1 MVLPYHNEL
10 EVAKFEA
17 MLSLGKIHN
26 SYKIMW
32 LKAIIN
38 QIEKGQQIISFNT
51 LAKDMFAFSYDLIK
65 LFHLKFGGT
74 DQILGIILNNKSSN
88 KSEFLN
94 SLSLQELQK
103 LLDYVPYR
111 LLSPFY
117 TSQTYK
123 KQDKYRNQLIL
134 DASNEDPMSFYK
146 INVEKSMIVV
156 HEVWI
161 NYIMD
166 NITIIKQWID
176 FNLIMFLQNRNPSIP
191 NIPFKVNPIQ
201 TRRLHKARKL
211 WDQAIVV
218 NPKLN
223 YDIFTKHPFDEE
235 HFKKYG
241 QLSIDHF
248 IPWSFVYHDELW
260 NLSPTFKNIN
270 SLKSNNLP
278 TLNMF
283 DDFLQVQFEFYTTL
297 KDFAKP
303 NDFDDYLKVSEYL
316 YYKNDIDY
324 NRFHNILYD
333 TLYPLYVIANNSGYR
348 VIDFN

>member
-17 MLSLGKIHN
+17 MLSLGRMTN

-51 LAKDMFAFSYDLIK
+51 LAKDMYDFSYDLIK
-65 LFHLKFGGT
+65 VFHLKFGGN
-74 DQILGIILNNKSSN
+74 DQIPGIILNNESSN

-201 TRRLHKARKL
+201 TRRHHKARKL

-223 YDIFTKHPFDEE
+223 YDIFTKFPFDEE

-270 SLKSNNLP
+270 SLKSNDLP

-303 NDFDDYLKVSEYL
+303 NDFDDYLKISEYL

-333 TLYPLYVIANNSGYR
+333 TLYPLYVIAKNSGYR

>member
-17 MLSLGKIHN
+17 MLSLGRMTN

-32 LKAIIN
+32 FKAIVN
-38 QIEKGQQIISFNT
+38 QIEKGQQIISFDT
-51 LAKDMFAFSYDLIK
+51 LAKDMYDFSYDLIK
-65 LFHLKFGGT
+65 VFHLKFGGS
-74 DQILGIILNNKSSN
+74 DQIPDAITNSKSSN
-88 KSEFLN
+88 KKEFLN
-94 SLSLQELQK
+94 SLNAEDFKRILV
-103 LLDYVPYR
+103 YVPYR
-111 LLSPFY
+111 LLRSFY
-117 TSQTYK
+117 SEQVTGKPDHYVK
-123 KQDKYRNQLIL
+123 KIIL
-134 DASNEDPMSFYK
+134 DASNEDPTSFYK
-146 INVEKSMIVV
+146 INVENSMIVV

-166 NITIIKQWID
+166 NISIIKQWID

-201 TRRLHKARKL
+201 TRRLTKARTL
-211 WDQAIVV
+211 WNKAIDI

-223 YDIFTKHPFDEE
+223 YDVFTKLPFSAEY
-235 HFKKYG
+235 FKKYG

-270 SLKSNNLP
+270 SLKSNDLP
-278 TLNMF
+278 TLNLF

-303 NDFDDYLKVSEYL
+303 NDFDDYLKISEYL

-324 NRFHNILYD
+324 NRFYNILYD
-333 TLYPLYVIANNSGYR
+333 TLYPLYVIAKNTGYR